1 MTKMDPSAS
10 PAKDARLIEL
20 DALRGLGA
28 VTVVLYHLT
37 TRFHE
42 IFPNADHAPVYLWGG
57 EYRVLLFFAISGFAI
72 FFTMNH
78 TASAADFVMNRVSRL
93 FPAYWV
99 AICLTVA
106 FEYFG
111 RVKMLQVSPT
121 EAMLNFTMLQGYL
134 YVRPVDGAY
143 WTLAYEL
150 GFYASMLAI
159 WKGPGFA
166 RLERIC
172 FGWLALKWLLWL
184 WPDMPGRI
192 ATLLV
197 LKFVP
202 FFIIGMAFQRIWA
215 GHRPPMQQV
224 PVLAAAL
231 VTLFCTETADFYLPG
246 VALVVI
252 FAAMVG
258 GWLRWLCVPPL
269 LWFGGISYSLYLV
282 HENIGFVIM
291 LRAHDAGL
299 NHWAGLALALVSVVL
314 IGWAVNRWVER
325 PAARIISAWW
335 RSCPVRAALRPV

>member
-215 GHRPPMQQV
+215 GHRPPHATGTGAGRRACHA
-224 PVLAAAL
+224 VLHGNRRFLSSRCCARRHICRDGGRVAALVVRAAAAL
-231 VTLFCTETADFYLPG
+231 VRGDQLFA
-246 VALVVI
+246 
-252 FAAMVG
+252 
-258 GWLRWLCVPPL
+258 
-269 LWFGGISYSLYLV
+269 
-282 HENIGFVIM
+282 
-291 LRAHDAGL
+291 
-299 NHWAGLALALVSVVL
+299 VS
-314 IGWAVNRWVER
+314 GA
-325 PAARIISAWW
+325 
-335 RSCPVRAALRPV
+335 